1 MQQKTLTRAHSE
13 IISKKYIVQ
22 INFSWSFYNK
32 QNMLSLVDFNNAF
45 DQAQGQEN
53 LDEPPFYLNV
63 I

>member
-1 MQQKTLTRAHSE
+1 
-13 IISKKYIVQ
+13 
-22 INFSWSFYNK
+22 
-32 QNMLSLVDFNNAF
+32 MLSLVNFINAF

>member
-32 QNMLSLVDFNNAF
+32 QNMLSFVDFNNAF

-53 LDEPPFYLNV
+53 LDEPPFYLNL